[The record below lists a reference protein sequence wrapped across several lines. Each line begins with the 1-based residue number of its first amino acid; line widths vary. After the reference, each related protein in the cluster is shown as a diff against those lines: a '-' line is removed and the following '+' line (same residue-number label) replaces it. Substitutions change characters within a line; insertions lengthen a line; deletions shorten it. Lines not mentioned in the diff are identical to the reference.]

1 MTEDEKDG
9 EQGQSFHAARAVV
22 EEARGSQDETR
33 LVSIG
38 ILAKNL
44 CVIDSPFEWFL
55 VILAALSVGLGKA
68 GFSGLG
74 LIAVFIM
81 AELFNKAS
89 VGVLLPMLVV
99 ADLSV
104 YPMFRKYASWAPVW
118 KLLPPAL
125 VGLVI
130 GYFVLKALPEEWA
143 KPVIGGLILLMV
155 ALQLVRRY
163 SADAFDRLAHS
174 QAFGMAA
181 GTFAGIAT
189 MVANAAGPVFQLYF
203 LTKRMPKMELIGI
216 GARFFLLINIIKL
229 PFMGGLSYTTPESL
243 LLNLKLVPVI
253 LIGVF
258 FGKYLLALI
267 SQRLFE
273 WMIVGFSIF
282 AGIRLLFSA

>member
-1 MTEDEKDG
+1 M
-9 EQGQSFHAARAVV
+9 
-22 EEARGSQDETR
+22 
-33 LVSIG
+33 
-38 ILAKNL
+38 
-44 CVIDSPFEWFL
+44 
-55 VILAALSVGLGKA
+55 VILAALCVGLGKA

-89 VGVLLPMLVV
+89 VGILLPMLVV

-104 YPMFRKYASWAPVW
+104 YPMFRKHASWAPVW

-125 VGLVI
+125 VGLVL
-130 GYFVLKALPEEWA
+130 GYFVLRGLPEEWA
-143 KPVIGGLILLMV
+143 KPVIGSLILLMV
-155 ALQLVRRY
+155 ALQLIRRY

-174 QAFGMAA
+174 QGFGVAA

-216 GARFFLLINIIKL
+216 GARFFLLINLIKL
-229 PFMGGLSYTTPESL
+229 PFMGGLNYTTAESL

-253 LIGVF
+253 LVGVF
-258 FGKYLLALI
+258 FGRHLLGLI
-267 SQRLFE
+267 SQRVFE

-282 AGIRLLFSA
+282 AGVRLLISGS

>member
-1 MTEDEKDG
+1 
-9 EQGQSFHAARAVV
+9 
-22 EEARGSQDETR
+22 
-33 LVSIG
+33 
-38 ILAKNL
+38 
-44 CVIDSPFEWFL
+44 
-55 VILAALSVGLGKA
+55 
-68 GFSGLG
+68 
-74 LIAVFIM
+74 M

-155 ALQLVRRY
+155 GLQLVRRY
-163 SADAFDRLAHS
+163 SAEVFDRLAHS

-216 GARFFLLINIIKL
+216 GAWFFLLINIIKL
-229 PFMGGLSYTTPESL
+229 PFMGGLSYTTSESL
-243 LLNLKLVPVI
+243 MLNLKLVPVI
-253 LIGVF
+253 LVGVF

-282 AGIRLLFSA
+282 AGVRLLLFS